1 MRTEGAA
8 AGRDPRAGAGRR
20 QGGLEADW
28 THTGG
33 TLKARGAEVR
43 AAARSGGLRCGP
55 TRIAGEAIDSTMACR
70 ILRL

>member
-1 MRTEGAA
+1 MRTEGEAKGPA
-8 AGRDPRAGAGRR
+8 RRAGAGRR
-20 QGGLEADW
+20 RGGLEADW

-33 TLKARGAEVR
+33 TLKARGGEVR
-43 AAARSGGLRCGP
+43 AAAGSGGLRCGP